1 MRILLVSAHG
11 ADEAFGG
18 AERYVRELAL
28 GLSARGA
35 EPVVLAAFP
44 PRRNDAGLETIVL
57 HSTDWR
63 EDRVRRL
70 KNHVGD
76 VTAFVGRRVT
86 ETIETVAPDLV
97 HTSNLPGFSTAV
109 WEAARRAGVPVAHTL
124 HDYHLLCPRTSLLRR
139 DGSPCRPHPLLCG
152 LRTRRL
158 ARWAPAVSQVVAG
171 SEHLLRRHAGF
182 FPAAS
187 EHVIRLPLTPV
198 APTPLPPPADE
209 PRSVGFLGTLGP
221 NKGVRAL
228 LAAAPVLARE
238 GITVRIAGDGPL
250 RAEVEAAAAGGT
262 VVYDG
267 LVSDAG
273 KLRFLAE
280 CDVGLVP
287 SLWDEPSGPPYVV
300 CEWIAAGR
308 PVLAT
313 PRGGLREAIETLGG
327 VCPVEPTPEG
337 IAAAVADLRRED
349 RWREVVATLPRIE
362 DDRDLDRWLDE
373 HERVHR
379 AALGAPAVAG
389 ARA

>member
-18 AERYVRELAL
+18 AERYVRELAT

-35 EPVVLAAFP
+35 DPVVLAAFR
-44 PRRNDAGLETIVL
+44 PRRDDAGLQTIVL

-70 KNHVGD
+70 KNHLGD
-76 VTAFVGRRVT
+76 LTAFVGARVT
-86 ETIETVAPDLV
+86 AAVEAVAPDLV

-109 WEAARRAGVPVAHTL
+109 WEAARRSGAPVVHTL

-158 ARWAPAVSQVVAG
+158 ARWAPAVSQVIAG

-187 EHVIRLPLTPV
+187 EHVIRLPLAPV
-198 APTPLPPPADE
+198 APAPLPPPADP

-221 NKGVRAL
+221 NKGVREL
-228 LAAAPVLARE
+228 LAAALALGRE
-238 GITVRIAGDGPL
+238 GATVRIAGDGSL
-250 RAEVEAAAAGGT
+250 RAEVEAAAARGS
-262 VVYDG
+262 VVYEG
-267 LVSDAG
+267 PVSGAR
-273 KLRFLAE
+273 KIRFLAE

-313 PRGGLREAIETLGG
+313 PRGGLREAIENVGG
-327 VCPVEPTPEG
+327 VCPVEPTAEG
-337 IAAAVADLRRED
+337 IATAVTDLFREP
-349 RWREVVATLPRIE
+349 RWREVLATLPRIE

-379 AALGAPAVAG
+379 AALGALAVSG

>member
-18 AERYVRELAL
+18 AERYVRELAT
-28 GLSARGA
+28 GLSSRGA

-44 PRRNDAGLETIVL
+44 PRRNDAGLETLVL

-76 VTAFVGRRVT
+76 VTSFVGRRVT
-86 ETIETVAPDLV
+86 AAVEAAAPDLV

-109 WEAARRAGVPVAHTL
+109 WEAARRAGVPVVHTL

-158 ARWAPAVSQVVAG
+158 ARWAPAVSQVIAG

-187 EHVIRLPLTPV
+187 EHVIRLPLTQV
-198 APTPLPPPADE
+198 APAPLPPPADP
-209 PRSVGFLGTLGP
+209 PRSVGFIGTLGP
-221 NKGVRAL
+221 NKGVREL
-228 LAAAPVLARE
+228 LAAAPALAHE
-238 GITVRIAGDGPL
+238 VATVRIAGDGPL
-250 RAEVEAAAAGGT
+250 RAEVEAAAARGSVEYEGS
-262 VVYDG
+262 
-267 LVSDAG
+267 VSGAS

-313 PRGGLREAIETLGG
+313 PRGGLREAIETVGG
-327 VCPVEPTPEG
+327 VCPLEPTAEG
-337 IAAAVADLRRED
+337 IAAAVADLRQEH
-349 RWREVVATLPRIE
+349 RWREVLATLPRIE

-379 AALGAPAVAG
+379 AALGAPAASG

>member
-1 MRILLVSAHG
+1 MRILLVSSHG

-18 AERYVRELAL
+18 AEQYVRALAQGL
-28 GLSARGA
+28 GARGLD
-35 EPVVLAAFP
+35 PVVLAAFP
-44 PRRNDAGLETIVL
+44 PRQNPAGLETIVL
-57 HSTDWR
+57 HSSDWR

-76 VTAFVGRRVT
+76 VAAFVGRQVT
-86 ETIETVAPDLV
+86 SAVEALAPDLV

-109 WEAARRAGVPVAHTL
+109 WEAARRAGAPVVHTL

-158 ARWAPAVSQVVAG
+158 ARWAPSVSHVIAG
-171 SEHLLRRHAGF
+171 SKHLLRRHEGF

-198 APTPLPPPADE
+198 AREPLPPPADP
-209 PRSVGFLGTLGP
+209 PRSVGFLGTLAP
-221 NKGVRAL
+221 NKGVREL
-228 LAAAPVLARE
+228 LAAAPALMRE
-238 GITVRIAGDGPL
+238 GMAVKIAGDGPL
-250 RAEVEAAAAGGT
+250 RAEVEAAAAGGS
-262 VVYDG
+262 VLYEG
-267 LVSDAG
+267 LVSGEA
-273 KLRFLAE
+273 KIRFLAG
-280 CDVGLVP
+280 CDLALVP

-308 PVLAT
+308 PVLAA
-313 PRGGLREAIETLGG
+313 PRGGLREAIESIGG
-327 VCPVEPTPEG
+327 VHPVEPTAEG
-337 IAAAVADLRRED
+337 IAAAVAELRRD
-349 RWREVVATLPRIE
+349 RRWREVIAALPSVE

-379 AALGAPAVAG
+379 AALRAPAVSG
-389 ARA
+389 ALA

>member
-18 AERYVRELAL
+18 AERYVRELAT

-35 EPVVLAAFP
+35 DPVVLAAFP

-76 VTAFVGRRVT
+76 VTAFVGARVT
-86 ETIETVAPDLV
+86 AAVEAVTPDLV

-109 WEAARRAGVPVAHTL
+109 WEAARRAGAPVVHTL

-158 ARWAPAVSQVVAG
+158 ARWAPAVSQVIAG

-198 APTPLPPPADE
+198 APAPLPPPADR

-221 NKGVRAL
+221 NKGVREL
-228 LAAAPVLARE
+228 LAAAPALGRE
-238 GITVRIAGDGPL
+238 ETTVRIAGDGAL
-250 RAEVEAAAAGGT
+250 RTEVEAAAARGS
-262 VVYDG
+262 VVYEG
-267 LVSDAG
+267 PVSG
-273 KLRFLAE
+273 TRKIRFLAE
-280 CDVGLVP
+280 CDIGLVP

-313 PRGGLREAIETLGG
+313 ARGGLREAIETVGG
-327 VCPVEPTPEG
+327 VCPVEPTAEG
-337 IAAAVADLRRED
+337 IAAAVADLRRER
-349 RWREVVATLPRIE
+349 RWREVLATLPRIA

-379 AALGAPAVAG
+379 AALGAPAVSG

>member
-18 AERYVRELAL
+18 AERYVRELAV

-76 VTAFVGRRVT
+76 VTAFVGRQVT
-86 ETIETVAPDLV
+86 AAVEAVAPDLV

-109 WEAARRAGVPVAHTL
+109 WEAARRAGVPVVHTL

-158 ARWAPAVSQVVAG
+158 ARWAPAVSHVIAG
-171 SEHLLRRHAGF
+171 SEHLLRRHGGF

-187 EHVIRLPLTPV
+187 EHVIRLPVTPV
-198 APTPLPPPADE
+198 APEPLPPPADE
-209 PRSVGFLGTLGP
+209 PRSVGFLGTLGA
-221 NKGVRAL
+221 NKGVREL
-228 LAAAPVLARE
+228 LAAAPALARE
-238 GITVRIAGDGPL
+238 GTTVRIAGDGSL
-250 RAEVEAAAAGGT
+250 RAEVEAAAARGT
-262 VVYDG
+262 VVYEG
-267 LVSDAG
+267 PVSGAR

-280 CDVGLVP
+280 CDIGLVP

-313 PRGGLREAIETLGG
+313 PRGGLREAIETVGG
-327 VCPVEPTPEG
+327 VYPVEPTAEG
-337 IAAAVADLRRED
+337 IAAAMADLRDER
-349 RWREVVATLPRIE
+349 RWRAVLATLPRIE

-379 AALGAPAVAG
+379 AALGAPAVSG